1 MLQLAANL
9 LNAKKSTGPNT
20 TNGTARSKLNAVKHG
35 LSAQTVLL
43 PNEDALAYKALCQ
56 KYSAHYRPADFAE
69 ETLVQQIADT
79 VWRLGRCFALSENV
93 FSTGH
98 MGADGNLL
106 MPDPALHAAVT
117 APRVLKNNIPSL
129 EAVSRATSRLERGL
143 EKVMVR
149 LDLIQERR
157 QAREKEALEIAAA
170 TRKHFNTIHKPFIP
184 VELGFVLTIEKI
196 DAHIQRQSF
205 IQAALEAFPLR
216 PPSIAAPPRER
227 FLTYKR
233 LPGCYFTA
241 MVGPI
246 KLVKLAFPL
255 PSVIEIGTAMPGAT
269 PVGISRFNWHNP
281 ATDPGAPPMY
291 CTSAGTPPM
300 DAVTGSS
307 GTGPSGPGSIRPS
320 IPAGFVWPSPVR

>member
-69 ETLVQQIADT
+69 QTLVQQIADT

-117 APRVLKNNIPSL
+117 APRVLKNNVPSL

-149 LDLIQERR
+149 LEVIQERR

-170 TRKHFNTIHKPFIP
+170 TRKHFKTIYKPFIP
-184 VELGFVLTIEKI
+184 VELGFVLTTETI

-216 PPSIAAPPRER
+216 PPCIAAPTRER
-227 FLTYKR
+227 FLT
-233 LPGCYFTA
+233 
-241 MVGPI
+241 
-246 KLVKLAFPL
+246 
-255 PSVIEIGTAMPGAT
+255 
-269 PVGISRFNWHNP
+269 
-281 ATDPGAPPMY
+281 
-291 CTSAGTPPM
+291 
-300 DAVTGSS
+300 
-307 GTGPSGPGSIRPS
+307 
-320 IPAGFVWPSPVR
+320 